1 MKRILTV
8 ICMLHLMLPLWAQ
21 QMEVCDYARQKKGI
35 LWGLFNKKKPTTDK
49 QLATLDLKTGEKGFT
64 FKADGKMEVKAE
76 EADGML
82 TLKVPHKTRYLVIQH
97 ADYGQLTWKV
107 PGKPLKKKK
116 HYQAVL
122 KTYNPNKEYKLQKQW
137 VVFKLEPQNAILYVD
152 STVALVRN
160 GDAQFNLPLGKHTY
174 AVESPFYEA
183 MADSLIL
190 TDSTRMVIPIT
201 LQPLYSYVTV
211 RTPLEDA
218 EIWLNGKSI
227 GTTSATSG
235 HLQAGIYRL
244 TVMKG
249 HFCYYDK
256 QIEVGVNE
264 KKVIQLTESD
274 LTPQVV
280 SEQQIA
286 KIVTPSNTD
295 TVPSKQPSD
304 LLKTIVPIAFAPVSI
319 EAQND
324 STVILV
330 DKDSVG
336 TGKWEGKLA
345 EGFHAISSR
354 SGKEESKLQYVFIDN
369 DQPVTLKLASPM
381 AQYGVLNVHSNVVGA
396 DIYINDVK
404 VGTTPMAVKNLP
416 EGKGY
421 RIRLSKDGYH
431 DGHKDKVEVIG
442 NDLVDVMVE
451 LKVKSEK

>member
-1 MKRILTV
+1 MKKWLML

-21 QMEVCDYARQKKGI
+21 QMKVCDYARQKKGI
-35 LWGLFNKKKPTTDK
+35 LWGLLNKKKPTTDK
-49 QLATLDLKTGEKGFT
+49 KLAIIDLKTGEKGFT

-97 ADYGQLTWKV
+97 PDYGQLTWKV

-116 HYQAVL
+116 HYQAAL
-122 KTYNPNKEYKLQKQW
+122 KTYNPDKEYKLQKQW

-183 MADSLIL
+183 MEDSLVL
-190 TDSTRMVIPIT
+190 TDSARMVIPIT

-211 RTPLEDA
+211 RTPVE
-218 EIWLNGKSI
+218 NGDIMIDGKTI
-227 GTTSATSG
+227 GQQYATSG
-235 HLQAGIYRL
+235 HLQAGIHRL
-244 TVMKG
+244 TVVRG
-249 HFCYYDK
+249 HVCYYDQ

-264 KKVIQLTESD
+264 KKVIELTESD
-274 LTPQVV
+274 LTAQAV
-280 SEQQIA
+280 SDKQIA
-286 KIVTPSNTD
+286 TLLLPASTDSVAKTGPSELTAA
-295 TVPSKQPSD
+295 
-304 LLKTIVPIAFAPVSI
+304 IVPLMFAPVTI
-319 EAQND
+319 QAQTD
-324 STVILV
+324 STEILV
-330 DKDSVG
+330 DKTVVG
-336 TGKWEGKLA
+336 RGKWEGQLK

-354 SGKEESKLQYVFIDN
+354 KDGVESKLQYLFIQD
-369 DQPVTLKLASPM
+369 DQPKIIRMMSPM

-396 DIYINDVK
+396 DIYINDIK
-404 VGTTPMAVKNLP
+404 VGTTPMAVENLQ

-421 RIRLSKDGYH
+421 RIRLSKKGYH

-442 NDLVDVMVE
+442 NDMVDAFIEM
-451 LKVKSEK
+451 KSEK